1 MTTALR
7 RMVKFVVVFA
17 CLSRVLIAQSGTTTS
32 SPPILVRCAS
42 ERAISCFSVT
52 LLRAIGSTA
61 SMREVDTV
69 RAHWEGYAGAARL
82 IGPGLVRLGFDST
95 RKIRLLLA
103 VDVSGSM
110 KGEGI
115 AFTRSALRSFLS
127 ALPKTGIDVA
137 LVPFESRAVAAGFAA
152 AKFVSPTDAVA
163 QLEKLPVPLSGNTA
177 LYSAIAE
184 GLRVLDR
191 PGATDGATVLV
202 VLTDGVNDVG
212 HPRDDVGLLGG
223 QAGRDQARQLITSSK
238 HQIWLVGAGAGVDA
252 AELKTLA
259 GTRANATVVAMDPGA
274 LVALLAQVRM
284 SLATQ
289 YTLVYGVPT
298 SAATHLGRRP
308 LRITIHGDSTVLSRW
323 RPPLLAG
330 PLFDGVADS
339 TLLSSDLRV
348 LTQDGTSAGTD
359 RLIVGG
365 ALLLVLLSAYAVL
378 WRLARDAERD
388 RVPVA
393 ATTSAKAVEKRAE
406 RAQSDATLRRD
417 VVDAPPRSALDI
429 TKDDAA

>member
-1 MTTALR
+1 M
-7 RMVKFVVVFA
+7 
-17 CLSRVLIAQSGTTTS
+17 
-32 SPPILVRCAS
+32 
-42 ERAISCFSVT
+42 SCFAVT
-52 LLRAIGSTA
+52 LQRPIGSAA
-61 SMREVDTV
+61 SLKAVDTA
-69 RAHWEGYAGAARL
+69 RTHWDGFAGAARL

-103 VDVSGSM
+103 VDISGSM

-127 ALPKTGIDVA
+127 ALPATGIDVA
-137 LVPFESRAVAAGFAA
+137 LVPFESRAVAASFAA
-152 AKFVSPTDAVA
+152 VKFVAPTEAVA
-163 QLEKLPVPLSGNTA
+163 QLEKLPAPLSGNTA

-184 GLRVLDR
+184 GLHVLDR
-191 PGATDGATVLV
+191 PGASDGATVLV

-212 HPRDDVGLLGG
+212 HARDDAGLLGG
-223 QAGRDQARQLITSSK
+223 QAGKDQAQRLIASSK

-274 LVALLAQVRM
+274 LVALLAQIRM
-284 SLATQ
+284 SLATR
-289 YTLVYGVPT
+289 YTLVYGVP
-298 SAATHLGRRP
+298 SSVATQLGRRP
-308 LRITIHGDSTVLSRW
+308 LRITIHGDSTLLSRW

-339 TLLSSDLRV
+339 TLLSPDLRV
-348 LTQDGTSAGTD
+348 LLQDGTPSSSD
-359 RLIVGG
+359 RIIVGG
-365 ALLLVLLSAYAVL
+365 ALLFVLLSAYAVL
-378 WRLARDAERD
+378 WRLARDAEHGS
-388 RVPVA
+388 VPA
-393 ATTSAKAVEKRAE
+393 GAKTSAKVVEKRAE

-417 VVDAPPRSALDI
+417 VVDAPPRSPFDV